1 MTLLTPVAPEDEA
14 ATVGFD
20 SQRLTRLDRYLDEYV
35 ASGRQKGS
43 LVVITRHGKIA
54 HLSGRGYRDEA
65 AGLPVEPDTIWRIFS
80 MTKPI
85 TSVAALMLYEEG
97 ALSLFDPVAKYIP
110 SFERVRVFRKGS
122 AAVPV
127 SVPAAEPMLVGA

>member
-1 MTLLTPVAPEDEA
+1 MTLITTLAPEIGADD
-14 ATVGFD
+14 VGFD
-20 SQRLTRLDRYLDEYV
+20 PHRLARLDRYLDEFV

-43 LVVITRHGKIA
+43 LIAITRHGKIA
-54 HLSGRGYRDEA
+54 HVSTRGFRDEA

-110 SFERVRVFRKGS
+110 S
-122 AAVPV
+122 
-127 SVPAAEPMLVGA
+127 